1 MMKVM
6 CSSSRSVS
14 ASACKLRRAVS
25 ALLELTF
32 FAFEDDPGDEIAD
45 FAEAGDEAV
54 EASPA
59 CDAER
64 FLGAILMNQ
73 RNVFQG

>member
-6 CSSSRSVS
+6 CSSSRSFS
-14 ASACKLRRAVS
+14 ASACKLKGVVS

-32 FAFEDDPGDEIAD
+32 LAFEDDPGDVFAD

-64 FLGAILMNQ
+64 FFGAMQICSW
-73 RNVFQG
+73 R